1 MRTIRHCL
9 NRLTREIKER
19 GAYRWQLNWKSSVR
33 GGRSPLSPSGLDHR
47 RCVCTTSGH
56 RLRKDP
62 DSIPRQ
68 SYLLDHSL
76 PATRFPPSAS
86 H

>member
-9 NRLTREIKER
+9 NQLIREIKER
-19 GAYRWQLNWKSSVR
+19 EGYRWQLNWRSSAR

-47 RCVCTTSGH
+47 RCAYTTIGQ

-76 PATRFPPSAS
+76 PATKFLPSAS
-86 H
+86 R